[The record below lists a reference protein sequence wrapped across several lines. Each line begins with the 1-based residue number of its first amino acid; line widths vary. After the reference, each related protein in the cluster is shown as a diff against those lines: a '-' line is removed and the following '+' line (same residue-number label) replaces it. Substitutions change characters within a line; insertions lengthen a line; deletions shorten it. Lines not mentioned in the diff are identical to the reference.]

1 MPRLIRT
8 SPRARRGF
16 TLTELMITVVLFG
29 LVMAVLMRVIVR
41 QQKFYRSANE
51 VIDTRTQV
59 RQAMSVLPLD
69 LRGVSSIG
77 ADIKAISDSSIT
89 VLATYGTGVICSM
102 SGNEF
107 VLPPENLGRHVLSSF
122 AQRVRRGDTVMVF
135 NEGTGR
141 GASDDSWSRL
151 RVDTVVTQTSGCA
164 PYLNPNGT
172 ENGYDRPVVR
182 LSAGAMPAGVTA
194 GAAVRFVRPVRYSFY
209 VAGDGRWYL
218 GYAQNVNGTW
228 DAPQPLAGPFQPYDD
243 TGTNTNSTSGLR
255 FAYFDQAGNA
265 VTGTDSTAR
274 ASIARIDL
282 QFLARGTDVNN
293 VAIAS
298 GATFRDSILV
308 RVAVRNR
315 D

>member
-89 VLATYGTGVICSM
+89 VLATYATGVICSI
-102 SGNEF
+102 SGSEF
-107 VLPPENLGRHVLSSF
+107 VLPPENMSRHILTSF
-122 AQRVRRGDTVMVF
+122 SMRARRGDTVMVF
-135 NEGTGR
+135 NEGMGR

-164 PYLNPNGT
+164 SFLNPNGS
-172 ENGYDRPVVR
+172 ENGWNRPVVR
-182 LSAGAMPAGVTA
+182 LTA
-194 GAAVRFVRPVRYSFY
+194 AVPGGIVPGAAVRFVRPVRYSFY

-218 GYAQNVNGTW
+218 GYAQNINGAW
-228 DAPQPLAGPFQPYDD
+228 DTPQPLAGPFQPYDD

-265 VTGTDSTAR
+265 ITTTDSTSR
-274 ASIARIDL
+274 AAIARIDL

-293 VAIAS
+293 IAIAS
-298 GATFRDSILV
+298 GATFRDSVLV